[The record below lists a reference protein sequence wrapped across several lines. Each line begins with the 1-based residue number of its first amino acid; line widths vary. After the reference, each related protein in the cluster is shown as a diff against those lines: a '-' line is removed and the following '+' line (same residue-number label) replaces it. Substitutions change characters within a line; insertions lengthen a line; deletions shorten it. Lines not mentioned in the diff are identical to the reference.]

1 MKTVSGDRKNLG
13 QAMETKNRRS
23 IRVIGE
29 RIVDRPTSEV
39 AEKIEE
45 LAQELRRATDPLH
58 VRQLTHGIMT
68 LAADIAVT
76 VTN

>member
-1 MKTVSGDRKNLG
+1 MAAKS
-13 QAMETKNRRS
+13 QRS

-29 RIVDRPTSEV
+29 RIVDQPIAKV
-39 AEKIEE
+39 AERIEE
-45 LAQELRRATDPLH
+45 LSQELRRATDPLH
-58 VRQLTHGIMT
+58 VRQLMHSIMT